1 MRAVLLLTV
10 LVVLCVA
17 GAWWL
22 SGLPGM
28 ISASIAGTTIEAA
41 TPVALTLIALLFL
54 ALYALIRLLV
64 GLIRMPRAN
73 RRWRARRRRAQGD
86 AAVTRTLVALA
97 ANDAGAARR
106 EAERSRRMLGDTPL
120 TLLLAAQAGRQA
132 GRDVEAEGAFRL
144 LAEHKEGRL
153 LGLRGLLRQAMQ
165 KQDWAAA
172 AALAAQAE
180 AAHPGAAW
188 LRDERRQMASRTGHW
203 REALRLSGRDG
214 RAALAV
220 AAAAEEQD
228 PATATRLARQAWE
241 AEPALAPAAVAY
253 ASRLR
258 AGGRERAA
266 LDVLRRTWTISPHPD
281 VAEEFMRPAAD
292 KLARA
297 QEAVQLA
304 KSNPG
309 HPESFLLLARTALEA
324 GLTTDARRQ
333 MEGARAAGMNQRRLW
348 VLAADIAVMEGH
360 PEEAQDAL
368 RQAPAADADPVWRCA
383 NCGTVHANWRP
394 VCDACDATGTINWAL
409 PGDPS
414 ALHPPRLSA
423 PQAIEGLT

>member
-1 MRAVLLLTV
+1 MRAVILLTI

-41 TPVALTLIALLFL
+41 TPVALALIALLFL
-54 ALYALIRLLV
+54 ALYALVRLLAR
-64 GLIRMPRAN
+64 LIALPRAN

-132 GRDVEAEGAFRL
+132 GRGVEAETAFLL
-144 LAEHKEGRL
+144 LADHKEGRL

-165 KQDWAAA
+165 KQDWPAAT
-172 AALAAQAE
+172 ALAAQAE

-188 LRDERRQMASRTGHW
+188 LRDERRQMALRTGQW
-203 REALRLSGRDG
+203 REALRLSAPEG

-220 AAAAEEQD
+220 AAAAEEVD
-228 PATATRLARQAWE
+228 PTAATRLARQAWE
-241 AEPALAPAAVAY
+241 ADPALAPAAVAY

-258 AGGRERAA
+258 AGGRERAV
-266 LDVLRRTWTISPHPD
+266 LDVLRRSWSISPHPD
-281 VAEEFMRPAAD
+281 VAEAFLQPAPD

-297 QEAVQLA
+297 QAAAQLVR
-304 KSNPG
+304 SNPG
-309 HPESFLLLARTALEA
+309 HPESFLLLARTALDA

-333 MEGARAAGMNQRRLW
+333 VESARAAGMNQRRLW
-348 VLAADIAVMEGH
+348 VVAADIAVMEGNA
-360 PEEAQDAL
+360 EEAQEAL
-368 RQAPAADADPVWRCA
+368 RQVPAADADPVWRCS
-383 NCGTVHANWRP
+383 NCGTVHAAWHP
-394 VCDACDATGTINWAL
+394 VCDACDATGTIGWTQ
-409 PGDPS
+409 PGD
-414 ALHPPRLSA
+414 AAGLHPPRLAA